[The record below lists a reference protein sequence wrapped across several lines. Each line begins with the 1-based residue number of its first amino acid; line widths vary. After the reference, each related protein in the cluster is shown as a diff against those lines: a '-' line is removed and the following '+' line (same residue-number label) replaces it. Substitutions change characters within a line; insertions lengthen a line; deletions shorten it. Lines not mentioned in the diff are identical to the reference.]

1 MVLAAGYAN
10 SKDSL
15 LTVGSKSYKQVNR
28 DSVQTVEPVPD
39 DEVKFIQLIADH
51 QNLIRN
57 FIISLLPGAPG
68 VDDVFQNTNAVIW
81 RKRES
86 FEMGS
91 NFRAWALSIARFQA
105 MAHLQ
110 QLRRRRWVSLDSDVA
125 ELIADDLKDR
135 PDKRDVELKLA
146 ALEDCLSKLRPKD
159 RELLVQRYWHRT
171 RLQDFAVVSG
181 RSVSALKV
189 TLFRLRAGLK
199 RCVESRITASPD
211 LS

>member
-1 MVLAAGYAN
+1 VIPF
-10 SKDSL
+10 KHP
-15 LTVGSKSYKQVNR
+15 
-28 DSVQTVEPVPD
+28 EPVPD

-125 ELIADDLKDR
+125 ELIADDLEDR
-135 PDKRDVELKLA
+135 PDKRDAELKLA

-181 RSVSALKV
+181 RSVSTLKV

-211 LS
+211 LP